1 MQGFSFPIVDIG
13 TLAWI
18 QIAQTEAI
26 MAISTTASSDGGH
39 GGHPAET
46 TETGRLEQGVS
57 PCAATLQERQSVLP
71 DKVKGNGQT
80 NHLPTIFITM
90 DSVTD
95 KKKDQIKVM
104 IEKMKQEGKPI
115 D

>member
-1 MQGFSFPIVDIG
+1 MQGFSFPIVDIW
-13 TLAWI
+13 TSAWI
-18 QIAQTEAI
+18 QIAQTVAI
-26 MAISTTASSDGGH
+26 IAISTTASYDGGH

>member
-1 MQGFSFPIVDIG
+1 MQGFSFLIVDIW
-13 TLAWI
+13 TSAWI
-18 QIAQTEAI
+18 QIAQTVAI
-26 MAISTTASSDGGH
+26 IAISTTASSDGGH

-57 PCAATLQERQSVLP
+57 PCAATSQERQGVLP

-95 KKKDQIKVM
+95 KKKDQIKVL